1 MSLSKSKSYGR
12 GFKLTFLGDSTVG
25 KSSIL
30 ERIHRGTFDRHKDST
45 IGAAYVTHT
54 CNDILLNIWDTA
66 GQERFMS
73 LIPMYYRDADIV
85 LLVFD
90 LNNEYT
96 IDRVEHYM
104 VELSNRKND
113 LYKCIVVGNK
123 SDLVDQTEQDILDR
137 KIKKIADNHPR
148 INVVEYIYTS
158 AKTNKN
164 INELIDTITEQ
175 CKRPDMMDKKS
186 ITHAQLDLSA
196 QNDSSFNKSYCPC

>member
-186 ITHAQLDLSA
+186 ITQAQLDLSA